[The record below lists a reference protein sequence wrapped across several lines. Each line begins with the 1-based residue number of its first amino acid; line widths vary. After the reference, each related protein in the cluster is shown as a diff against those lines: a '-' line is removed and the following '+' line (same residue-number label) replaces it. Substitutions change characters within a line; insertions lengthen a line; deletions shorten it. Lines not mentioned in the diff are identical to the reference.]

1 MASLALSLLEVKA
14 DPRLL
19 PFAVDMAETLLAAHP
34 NDTALWTDYTVG
46 QRWCRWLDAVLT
58 ADPSALAA
66 SAPLTARIH
75 TVLGRL
81 ANVGIPEAA
90 VLERKLPA

>member
-1 MASLALSLLEVKA
+1 MGGLSGSILGPDNIGRLIPLLPSASTVVATGPTLFVASLALSLLEVKA

-46 QRWCRWLDAVLT
+46 QRWCR
-58 ADPSALAA
+58 
-66 SAPLTARIH
+66 
-75 TVLGRL
+75 
-81 ANVGIPEAA
+81 
-90 VLERKLPA
+90 